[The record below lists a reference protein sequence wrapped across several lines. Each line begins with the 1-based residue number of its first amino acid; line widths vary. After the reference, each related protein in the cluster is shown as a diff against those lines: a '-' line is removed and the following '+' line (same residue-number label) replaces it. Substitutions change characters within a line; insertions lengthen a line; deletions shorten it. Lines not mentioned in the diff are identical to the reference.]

1 MGLIR
6 VHIPRRSAWVLW
18 LSSLCPLCLCGSSL
32 VGAHAGMQAK
42 VTYDE
47 HVLPLLRDKC
57 VACHNQDKK
66 RAGLILDN
74 YTRVIQGSSS
84 GAVVKPGDPEGSAL
98 YRVVAHK
105 EEPFMPPKSPML
117 AKADLDLISKW
128 IEGGAPENSGSKVTV
143 APKSGSDIS
152 LPRAVR
158 GKPEGPPPMP
168 P

>member
-105 EEPFMPPKSPML
+105 EEPFMPPKAPALPKES
-117 AKADLDLISKW
+117 LDLIYRW
-128 IEGGAPENSGSKVTV
+128 IEGGALEHAGSMST
-143 APKSGSDIS
+143 IITR
-152 LPRAVR
+152 PRIDFS
-158 GKPEGPPPMP
+158 
-168 P
+168 